1 MLLIDVLKK
10 IVPYRL
16 RAHPWV
22 QKLRTRVDFHVTLSR
37 RLKKQLSFVEE
48 SDSQKPF
55 TGKRV
60 LVPIIETSHYQHQ
73 HVLGIAKALQLR
85 GAEVKVL
92 ICGEVLDGCEIKSVR
107 KEGAPDPCWRC
118 RFNAQHTMPLYG
130 LETVTL
136 ADFVPASERAQ
147 LRATAAKLVSEGA
160 TIQRYSI
167 NLDMAVQ
174 DSVIR
179 YYYGAVPVDETQAGK
194 VRQDH
199 SMSALLTAEVARRID
214 EQWHPDI
221 VFCNMSS
228 YSAWEAFYKY
238 YRDHGER
245 FRKISLSQFNFNA
258 ISLNMFE
265 LFGNDNRFLRY
276 VQDRPLPSLTQEE
289 EAELGRFINDRSWG
303 QAAIFQRDRYFE
315 IAAEVP
321 TNDRLYIQRSKRN
334 IFLFSNIY
342 WDVGLS
348 EKAGLYTDVISWV
361 LGTIEL
367 LKDNSDV
374 HLYIKPHPGEVFGS
388 LSSLKGIGQ
397 IVLESYPQL
406 PGNVTIIEPEW
417 RIKTYDLFSHID
429 LGVIF
434 TGTLGLEM
442 MLAGIPVVSTGATS
456 HYGLGFAAEPKTEA
470 EYLALLLGEKEP
482 PKYNRGDLEL
492 FAYFYFIRSNMP
504 WTLTKQAYGDH
515 FEGFVFESL
524 DELLPGKDPQLDHL
538 CNCIMDLEHTVVEAW
553 PDSTPQK
560 NQAS

>member
-1 MLLIDVLKK
+1 MTLVNVLKK
-10 IVPYRL
+10 IVPNHL

-22 QKLRTRVDFHVTLSR
+22 QMLRTRVDIHAALSK
-37 RLKKQLSFVEE
+37 RLKKQLSLIGE
-48 SDSQKPF
+48 SGSQKPF
-55 TGKRV
+55 AGKR
-60 LVPIIETSHYQHQ
+60 LLIPIIETSHYQHH
-73 HVLGIAKALQLR
+73 HVLAVAKAVQLR

-107 KEGAPDPCWRC
+107 EEGNIDPCWSC
-118 RFNAQHTMPLYG
+118 RFNAQHTTPLYE

-147 LRATAAKLVSEGA
+147 IRAAAAKLVSDGA
-160 TIQRYSI
+160 AIQRCSI

-179 YYYGAVPVDETQAGK
+179 YYYGAVPRDETQTGK

-199 SMSALLTAEVARRID
+199 SMTALLTAEVARRID

-221 VFCNMSS
+221 VFCNMTC

-238 YRDHGER
+238 YRDHGKR
-245 FRKISLSQFNFNA
+245 FRTISLSEFNFNS
-258 ISLNMFE
+258 ITFNQFE
-265 LFGNDNRFLRY
+265 LFGNGNRFLRY
-276 VQDRPLPSLTQEE
+276 VKDRPLPSLTHEE
-289 EAELGRFINDRSWG
+289 EAELSRFINDRFSG
-303 QAAIFQRDRYFE
+303 RATIFQKDRYFE
-315 IAAEVP
+315 IATGSP
-321 TNDRLYIQRSKRN
+321 TVSRLNIQRSKRN

-348 EKAGLYTDVISWV
+348 ENGALYTDVISWV

-367 LKDNSDV
+367 LKDNSDL

-388 LSSLKGIGQ
+388 ASSRKGIRQ
-397 IVLESYPQL
+397 IVRENYPQL
-406 PGNVTIIEPEW
+406 PDNVTIIDPEW

-442 MLAGIPVVSTGATS
+442 MLAGIPVVSTGATT

-470 EYLALLLGEKEP
+470 EYLGLLLGEKEP
-482 PKYNRGDLEL
+482 PKYNTGDLEL
-492 FAYFYFIRSNMP
+492 FAYFYFIRSKMP
-504 WTLTKQAYGDH
+504 WTLTKQAFGDH
-515 FEGFVFESL
+515 FDGFVFETL

-538 CNCIMDLEHTVVEAW
+538 CNCIMDLEHTVVESW
-553 PDSTPQK
+553 PASTPKK
-560 NQAS
+560 NQDA